1 MASSNSP
8 IPVDDGFNEYES
20 GPKRQKS
27 TTSKVWDEMTKLE
40 CENKNELKAQCN
52 HCKTIFSAKSSSGT
66 SHLRRHLNSCLKKV
80 NKDITQYT
88 IATQP
93 LLGGVPFIKNYKFD
107 ADECRQAVSTF
118 LVCGKHSFRT
128 VKEPGFRHMMRIASP
143 NFKNI
148 SRYTAARDVLMHYAK
163 ERDRVKEELAKAP
176 GLICLTSNNWNSEH
190 TNDEYICI
198 TAHWVDKDWKLQ
210 KRIVRFRALFPP
222 YDGLNIADELV
233 LCLSQWGIDKKIFSI
248 TLDNASY
255 NDVMVSCLKNHFCA
269 NRAILCDGAFFQVRC
284 CAHILNLIVKAGLE
298 LADDVV
304 GKIRN
309 GIKYIKK
316 SGICRKRFYD
326 VVDKSF
332 HLNVTKKSR
341 QDVCVRW
348 NSTYLMLESSLYYK
362 DVLDYWSQRDKDY
375 QIFALSNKE
384 WRNVAILCKFL
395 KVFYDVT
402 CVFSGSNYPMAN
414 LYFRGVWKVHKLLLN
429 TIKGP
434 HSFLTPMVK
443 QMQEKFN
450 KYWAEYSLILSC
462 AAILDPR
469 YKLNYVQYCFTTIYG
484 IHASDFFE
492 TILSNLRLLFDEY
505 VKRSKSTSSS
515 LAGSSNV
522 SDKNPV
528 DSSLNEHNV
537 NSVDFGFGGD
547 FHESDY
553 YKRYLNE
560 SSTMS
565 EKSQLD
571 IYLVEL
577 ALELNSQIDV
587 LDYWSKSS
595 VRYNEISL
603 LARDLFAIPI
613 STVASESA
621 FNMGKKV
628 ITPLKSS
635 LKPKTVQAVV
645 CLDDWIR
652 AKGFSIEIGCKNDDD
667 DEDNEDDEDDVSSIA
682 F

>member
-1 MASSNSP
+1 MTMASSNSP

-66 SHLRRHLNSCLKKV
+66 SYLRRHLNSCLKKV

-222 YDGLNIADELV
+222 YDRLNIADELV

-326 VVDKSF
+326 VADKSF

-362 DVLDYWSQRDKDY
+362 D
-375 QIFALSNKE
+375 
-384 WRNVAILCKFL
+384 
-395 KVFYDVT
+395 
-402 CVFSGSNYPMAN
+402 
-414 LYFRGVWKVHKLLLN
+414 VHKLLLN

-522 SDKNPV
+522 SDKNHV

-565 EKSQLD
+565 EKSH
-571 IYLVEL
+571 
-577 ALELNSQIDV
+577 QIDV

-595 VRYNEISL
+595 IRYNEISL

-652 AKGFSIEIGCKNDDD
+652 AKGFSIGNYYSQIGCKNDDD

>member
-1 MASSNSP
+1 MTMASSNTP

-20 GPKRQKS
+20 SLKRQKS

-52 HCKTIFSAKSSSGT
+52 HCKTIFSAKPSSGT
-66 SHLRRHLNSCLKKV
+66 SHLIRHLNSCLKKV
-80 NKDITQYT
+80 NKDIIQYT

-93 LLGGVPFIKNYKFD
+93 SPEGVPSIKNYKFD
-107 ADECRQAVSTF
+107 ADECRKAISTF

-128 VKEPGFRHMMRIASP
+128 VEEPGFRYMMRIA
-143 NFKNI
+143 
-148 SRYTAARDVLMHYAK
+148 TARDVLMYYAK

-176 GLICLTSNNWNSEH
+176 GLICLTSDNWNSEH

-198 TAHWVDKDWKLQ
+198 AAHWVDKDWKLQ
-210 KRIVRFRALFPP
+210 KRIIRFRALFPP

-233 LCLSQWGIDKKIFSI
+233 LCLSQWDIDKKIFSI

-255 NDVMVSCLKNHFCA
+255 NDVMISCLKNRFRA

-284 CAHILNLIVKAGLE
+284 CAHILNLIVKSGLE

-309 GIKYIKK
+309 GIRYIRK
-316 SGICRKRFYD
+316 SGIRRKRFYD
-326 VVDKSF
+326 VADKSF
-332 HLNVTKKSR
+332 HLNMTKKLR

-362 DVLDYWSQRDKDY
+362 D
-375 QIFALSNKE
+375 
-384 WRNVAILCKFL
+384 
-395 KVFYDVT
+395 
-402 CVFSGSNYPMAN
+402 
-414 LYFRGVWKVHKLLLN
+414 KVHKVLLD
-429 TIKGP
+429 TVKDP
-434 HSFLTPMVK
+434 YSFLTPMVK

-462 AAILDPR
+462 ATILDPHF
-469 YKLNYVQYCFTTIYG
+469 V
-484 IHASDFFE
+484 E

-505 VKRSKSTSSS
+505 VKKSKSTSSF

-528 DSSLNEHNV
+528 DSGLDEHND
-537 NSVDFGFGGD
+537 SSADFGGYFD
-547 FHESDY
+547 ESDD

-560 SSTMS
+560 SSTRS

-571 IYLVEL
+571 IYLEESE
-577 ALELNSQIDV
+577 LELNGQIDV
-587 LDYWSKSS
+587 LNYWSKSS
-595 VRYNEISL
+595 VRYNELSL
-603 LARDLFAIPI
+603 LAHDLLIIPI
-613 STVASESA
+613 STVAFESA
-621 FNMGKKV
+621 FSMGKKV
-628 ITPLKSS
+628 ITPLRSS

-645 CLDDWIR
+645 CLDDWMR
-652 AKGFSIEIGCKNDDD
+652 AKGFSAEIGCKK
-667 DEDNEDDEDDVSSIA
+667 DDEDDDDDDVSSVA

>member
-1 MASSNSP
+1 MASSNTP

-20 GPKRQKS
+20 SLKHQKS
-27 TTSKVWDEMTKLE
+27 TMSKVWDEMTKLE

-88 IATQP
+88 IATKP
-93 LLGGVPFIKNYKFD
+93 SPEGVPSIKNYKFD
-107 ADECRQAVSTF
+107 ADECRRAISTF
-118 LVCGKHSFRT
+118 IMCGKHSFRT
-128 VKEPGFRHMMRIASP
+128 VEEPSFRYMMRIASP

-148 SRYTAARDVLMHYAK
+148 SRHTAARDVLMYYAK

-176 GLICLTSNNWNSEH
+176 GLICLTSDNWNSEH

-210 KRIVRFRALFPP
+210 KRMIRFRALFPP

-255 NDVMVSCLKNHFCA
+255 NGVMVSCLKNRFRA

-309 GIKYIKK
+309 GIRYIKK
-316 SGICRKRFYD
+316 SGIRRKRFYD
-326 VVDKSF
+326 VADK
-332 HLNVTKKSR
+332 N
-341 QDVCVRW
+341 VCVRW
-348 NSTYLMLESSLYYK
+348 NSTYLMIKSSLYYK
-362 DVLDYWSQRDKDY
+362 DVLDYWGQRDKDY
-375 QIFALSNKE
+375 QMFALSNEE
-384 WRNVAILCKFL
+384 WRNVVILCKFL

-402 CVFSGSNYPMAN
+402 CIFSGSNYPTTN
-414 LYFRGVWKVHKLLLN
+414 LYFRGVWKVHKVLLD
-429 TIKGP
+429 TVKGP
-434 HSFLTPMVK
+434 YSFLTPMVK

-469 YKLNYVQYCFTTIYG
+469 YKLNYVQYCFNTIYG
-484 IHASDFFE
+484 IHASDFVE
-492 TILSNLRLLFDEY
+492 TILCNLRLLFDEY
-505 VKRSKSTSSS
+505 VKKSKSTSSS
-515 LAGSSNV
+515 LAESSNV
-522 SDKNPV
+522 SNKNPV
-528 DSSLNEHNV
+528 DSGLDEHND
-537 NSVDFGFGGD
+537 NSADFVGYFD
-547 FHESDY
+547 ESND

-560 SSTMS
+560 SSTRS

-571 IYLVEL
+571 IYLEEPEL
-577 ALELNSQIDV
+577 KLNSQIDV

-595 VRYNEISL
+595 VRYNELSL
-603 LARDLFAIPI
+603 LARDLLAIPI
-613 STVASESA
+613 STVASKSA
-621 FNMGKKV
+621 FSMGKKV
-628 ITPLKSS
+628 ITPLRSS

-645 CLDDWIR
+645 CLDDWMR
-652 AKGFSIEIGCKNDDD
+652 AKGFFNRNWLQKGR
-667 DEDNEDDEDDVSSIA
+667 
-682 F
+682 

>member
-1 MASSNSP
+1 MTMASSNTP

-20 GPKRQKS
+20 AVKRQKS

-52 HCKTIFSAKSSSGT
+52 HCKTIFFAKSSSGT
-66 SHLRRHLNSCLKKV
+66 SHLRRHLNSS
-80 NKDITQYT
+80 
-88 IATQP
+88 TQP
-93 LLGGVPFIKNYKFD
+93 SPEGVPSIKNYKFD
-107 ADECRQAVSTF
+107 ADECRKAISTF

-128 VKEPGFRHMMRIASP
+128 VEEPGFRYMMRIASP

-148 SRYTAARDVLMHYAK
+148 SRYTAARDVLMYYAK

-176 GLICLTSNNWNSEH
+176 GLICLTSDNWNSEH
-190 TNDEYICI
+190 TNDEYICV

-210 KRIVRFRALFPP
+210 KRIIRFRALFPP
-222 YDGLNIADELV
+222 YDEN
-233 LCLSQWGIDKKIFSI
+233 FSF

-255 NDVMVSCLKNHFCA
+255 NDVMVSCLKNHFRA

-309 GIKYIKK
+309 GIRYIRK
-316 SGICRKRFYD
+316 SGIRRKRFYD
-326 VVDKSF
+326 VADKSF
-332 HLNVTKKSR
+332 HLNVTKKF

-362 DVLDYWSQRDKDY
+362 DVLDYWGQRDKDY
-375 QIFALSNKE
+375 QIFALSNEE

-402 CVFSGSNYPMAN
+402 CVFSGSNYPTAN
-414 LYFRGVWKVHKLLLN
+414 LYFRGVWKVHKVLLD
-429 TIKGP
+429 TVKGP
-434 HSFLTPMVK
+434 YSFLTPMVK

-484 IHASDFFE
+484 DHASDFVE

-505 VKRSKSTSSS
+505 VKKSKSTSSS

-522 SDKNPV
+522 SDKNPIDSGLDEHN
-528 DSSLNEHNV
+528 DSSA
-537 NSVDFGFGGD
+537 DFGGYFD
-547 FHESDY
+547 ESDD

-560 SSTMS
+560 SSTRS

-571 IYLVEL
+571 IYLEEPE
-577 ALELNSQIDV
+577 LELNSQIDV
-587 LDYWSKSS
+587 LDYWGKSS
-595 VRYNEISL
+595 VRYNELSL
-603 LARDLFAIPI
+603 LARDLLAIPI
-613 STVASESA
+613 STVASELA
-621 FNMGKKV
+621 FSMGKKV
-628 ITPLKSS
+628 ITPLRSS

-645 CLDDWIR
+645 CLDDWMR
-652 AKGFSIEIGCKNDDD
+652 AKGFSAEIGCKKDDDD
-667 DEDNEDDEDDVSSIA
+667 DEDDDVSSVV